1 MLRLLDGEVE
11 AVELS
16 PVIGLVD
23 LHDDEILSC
32 CCKPITHIEI
42 ELASE

>member
-1 MLRLLDGEVE
+1 VE
-11 AVELS
+11 AVQLS
-16 PVIGLVD
+16 TGSGLVD
-23 LHDDEILSC
+23 LHDDEILTC